1 MALACPMSPTVFRER
16 GYRFFFFSREEPR
29 MHIHVISAKGEAKFW
44 LEPAIELAQNWGLP
58 PKDLGV
64 VRKLIEARSN
74 EIRTVWQHHFG

>member
-1 MALACPMSPTVFRER
+1 
-16 GYRFFFFSREEPR
+16 